1 MSEVILKGI
10 KKVYD
15 NKVTAVHDVNIN
27 IKDKEFIVLVGP
39 SGCGKSTTLRM
50 IAGLETITAGDLFI
64 GDTLVNDMEPKDRDI
79 AMVFQSYA
87 LYPHM
92 TVYENMAFGL
102 RNRKMPENEI
112 KERVLKAAKMLDI
125 EDYLER
131 KPKEMSG
138 GQRQRVALGRALVRD
153 PKVFLLDEPL
163 SNLDAK
169 LRAAM
174 RTEITALHKSLK
186 TTFIYVTH
194 DQVEAMTMG
203 TRIVVMKLGYVQQID
218 TPMNLYNQP
227 YNKFVAGFIGT
238 PQMNFFDVR
247 LKREQ
252 ENVFITFSNGD
263 RIAVP
268 YENVSKIHS
277 RYLDGETVVTFGI
290 RPEHISLEKDGDG
303 LKFIVTNVERLGNET
318 IVYGKLGD
326 QLGEFTMKDEG
337 NSIIVK
343 VVDRDD
349 IQVGDTVYAVPNP
362 AKVHFFDA
370 ETEVTLMSKIPPY
383 NTVEAA
389 VSGGEMALLGSR
401 VAMPPVFQAAV
412 QGASRV
418 ELSIPPQAIV
428 PGSDFRLKVARIE
441 KVDDRRL
448 AYLANG
454 DSYLFALVGEDV
466 REGDEYGFSLLNEK
480 VNVTVDGTEV
490 LKAVEDEVSL
500 TGRFS
505 KTEVKESGE
514 RVLHFF
520 YNIGGYTVEAAPEH
534 GYKINSIDGDSCYKN
549 TYRYV
554 VDRKC
559 IRTVEKSEAGLD
571 GHVRELLDYGNIR
584 FARLESDGQQFL
596 IQVAPNFRADEARVA
611 FDSKD
616 ISVYSTAIDMK
627 IC

>member
-1 MSEVILKGI
+1 MANLKLSHI
-10 KKVYD
+10 YKVYD
-15 NKVTAVHDVNIN
+15 NGHKAVNDFSID
-27 IKDKEFIVLVGP
+27 IADQEFIVFVGP

-102 RNRKMPENEI
+102 RNRKMPEDEI
-112 KERVLKAAKMLDI
+112 RERVMKAAKMLDI

-218 TPMNLYNQP
+218 TPMNLYNEP

-238 PQMNFFDVR
+238 PQMNFFDVT
-247 LKREQ
+247 LKRAGEQ
-252 ENVFITFSNGD
+252 VFVRFKNGGS
-263 RIAVP
+263 VSLP
-268 YENVSKIHS
+268 YEKVCKI
-277 RYLDGETVVTFGI
+277 REKYLDGETTVTFGI
-290 RPEHISLEKDGDG
+290 RPEHISLEKNGKG
-303 LKFIVTNVERLGNET
+303 LKFIITNVERLGNET

-326 QLGEFTMKDEG
+326 RLGEFTMKDEG
-337 NSIIVK
+337 DSIVVK

-349 IQVGDTVYAVPNP
+349 LEIGDVVYAQPNP
-362 AKVHFFDA
+362 GKVHFFDA
-370 ETEVTLMSKIPPY
+370 QTEVTLMSRIPPY
-383 NTVEAA
+383 NSVEAEA
-389 VSGGEMALLGSR
+389 HGDRMQLFGADVVL
-401 VAMPPVFQAAV
+401 PPVYRSAL
-412 QGASRV
+412 GNTSRFTLNV
-418 ELSIPPQAIV
+418 PPEAIV
-428 PGSDFRLKVARIE
+428 PGDDFRLRVAKIE
-441 KVDDRRL
+441 QIDAKRL
-448 AYLANG
+448 AYLENG
-454 DSYLFALVGEDV
+454 DSYLFALVDESV
-466 REGDEYGFSLLNEK
+466 NEGGEYGFSLQYDKLRLTADNEELLQP
-480 VNVTVDGTEV
+480 VP
-490 LKAVEDEVSL
+490 DEVSFL
-500 TGRFS
+500 GRFS
-505 KTEVKESGE
+505 KTEQKENGE
-514 RVLHFF
+514 RVLRF
-520 YNIGGYTVEAAPEH
+520 YYRIGDYALEAASEQ
-534 GYKINSIDGDSCYKN
+534 GYKINAIDGDACYKN
-549 TYRYV
+549 SYRYT
-554 VDRKC
+554 VDRAH
-559 IRTVEKSEAGLD
+559 IRLVPEDEPGLD
-571 GHVRELLDYGNIR
+571 SRVCEILDYGCVR
-584 FARLESDGQQFL
+584 FARAEADGQQFL
-596 IQVAPNFRADEARVA
+596 LRVEPNFAAERLRLA
-611 FDSKD
+611 FDSD
-616 ISVYSTAIDMK
+616 AVSVYSTAIDMK

>member
-1 MSEVILKGI
+1 MANLKLSHI
-10 KKVYD
+10 YKVYE
-15 NKVTAVHDVNIN
+15 NGHKAVNDFSID
-27 IKDKEFIVLVGP
+27 IADREFIVFVGP

-102 RNRKMPENEI
+102 RNRKMPEAEI
-112 KERVLKAAKMLDI
+112 KERVLKAAKILDI
-125 EDYLER
+125 EEYLDR
-131 KPKEMSG
+131 KPKAMSG

-169 LRAAM
+169 LRATM

-218 TPMNLYNQP
+218 TPMNLYNEP

-238 PQMNFFDVR
+238 PQMNFFDVK
-247 LKREQ
+247 LKREGDL
-252 ENVFITFSNGD
+252 VRVTFMNGD
-263 RIAVP
+263 SVTIP
-268 YENVSKIHS
+268 YENVSKIHPS
-277 RYLDGETVVTFGI
+277 YLDGETVVSFGI
-290 RPEHISLEKDGDG
+290 RPEHIMLEKEGDG
-303 LKFIVTNVERLGNET
+303 LKFIVTNVEHLGNET

-326 QLGEFTMKDEG
+326 HLGEFTMKDEG

-343 VVDRDD
+343 VIDRDD
-349 IQVGDTVYAVPNP
+349 IAVDDVIYAMPNP

-370 ETEVTLMSKIPPY
+370 KTEITLMNKIPPY
-383 NTVEAA
+383 DTLAAA
-389 VSGGEMALLGSR
+389 VNGDKMVILGTEVALPETYKR
-401 VAMPPVFQAAV
+401 AIA
-412 QGASRV
+412 GAK
-418 ELSIPPQAIV
+418 ELELNVPLEAIV
-428 PGSDFRLKVARIE
+428 PGNDFTLPVRKIE
-441 KVDDRRL
+441 KVDDQRL
-448 AYLANG
+448 AYLENG

-466 REGDEYGFSLLNEK
+466 KEGGSYGFSLLNEK
-480 VNVTVDGTEV
+480 ISVRANGEEL
-490 LKAVEDEVSL
+490 LKAVEDEVAL
-500 TGRFS
+500 TGTFS
-505 KTEVKESGE
+505 KTEVKEKGD

-520 YNIGGYTVEAAPEH
+520 YNIGDYTVETAPEH
-534 GYKINSIDGDSCYKN
+534 GYKINSIDGDDCYKN
-549 TYRYV
+549 TYRYQISRGKV
-554 VDRKC
+554 RLAS
-559 IRTVEKSEAGLD
+559 EAEAGLTGTVTD
-571 GHVRELLDYGNIR
+571 YLDYGNIR
-584 FARLESDGQQFL
+584 FAKVTAAGQEFL
-596 IQVAPNFRADEARVA
+596 IQVEPGFKADKVRLA
-611 FDSKD
+611 FDSQD
-616 ISVYSTAIDMK
+616 ISVYSTRIDMK

>member
-1 MSEVILKGI
+1 MANLKLSHI
-10 KKVYD
+10 YKVYD
-15 NKVTAVHDVNIN
+15 NGHKAVNDFSID
-27 IKDKEFIVLVGP
+27 IADQEFIVFVGP

-50 IAGLETITAGDLFI
+50 IAGLETITAGDMFI

-169 LRAAM
+169 LRATM

-218 TPMNLYNQP
+218 TPMNLYNEP

-238 PQMNFFDVR
+238 PQMNFFDVT
-247 LKREQ
+247 LKREGDL
-252 ENVFITFSNGD
+252 VRIIFSNGD
-263 RIAVP
+263 AVTVP
-268 YENVSKIHS
+268 YEKVCKIHR
-277 RYLDGETVVTFGI
+277 RYLDGSTKVIFGI
-290 RPEHISLEKDGDG
+290 RPEHITLEKSGDG
-303 LKFIVTNVERLGNET
+303 LRFIVTNIERLGNET

-326 QLGEFTMKDEG
+326 HLGEFTMKDEG
-337 NSIIVK
+337 NNIIVK
-343 VVDRDD
+343 LVDRDD
-349 IQVGDTVYAVPNP
+349 IEVGDVVYASPNP

-370 ETEVTLMSKIPPY
+370 ETEITLMNKIPPY
-383 NTVEAA
+383 NTVEVRAA
-389 VSGGEMALLGSR
+389 GDKMELLGSR
-401 VAMPPVFQAAV
+401 TALPPVFRAAL
-412 QGASRV
+412 QGAERFQ
-418 ELSIPPQAIV
+418 LSVPPQAIV
-428 PGSDFRLKVARIE
+428 PGKDFRLKVARIE
-441 KVDDRRL
+441 KVDDKRL
-448 AYLANG
+448 AYLELG
-454 DSYLFALVGEDV
+454 DSYLFALVDESV
-466 REGDEYGFSLLNEK
+466 REGEEYSFSLLNEK
-480 VNVTVDGTEV
+480 LGLHAGGKEL

-505 KTEVKESGE
+505 KKEVKENGE

-520 YNIGGYTVEAAPEH
+520 YDIGGYTLEAEPEH

-554 VDRKC
+554 LDRSR
-559 IRTVEKSEAGLD
+559 IRLVGSQPGLD
-571 GHVRELLDYGNIR
+571 AAVKELLDYGSVR
-584 FARLESDGQQFL
+584 FARVEADGQSLL
-596 IQVAPNFRADEARVA
+596 IRVEPAFAGKQVRLA

-616 ISVYSTAIDMK
+616 VSVYSTAIDMK